1 MIGLPIT
8 YPTPKL
14 FEAIMKDPEVQPEIP
29 GIVERART
37 NHMVN
42 AVMREAILS
51 DAASALGKMHDAV
64 VEAAKPALIGRELI
78 WVMPTT
84 ESMVRFPKAK
94 LGKAKRTSELSETWI
109 YGEKYATTDI
119 KATIEIRSGA
129 EYSKKFFEDATWPVL
144 QRQTAEVGRAIADL
158 ETERILAL
166 YDSISAGDLAGD
178 GVYNGSGS
186 LDWAGVVGFWNHVKA
201 ENFNAKV
208 LAINPNQAADL
219 WQEDKFIHSFY
230 FGEQVDVARGVLGQS
245 YLGMKIVV
253 STKVTDG
260 TVYAID
266 TDVAAAMLLRRD
278 VLAEPFENP
287 RDDRYGVVASERIGL
302 GVLRSKGVARGT
314 GW

>member
-1 MIGLPIT
+1 MIDVPIE

-14 FEAIMKDPEVQPEIP
+14 FEAVKDDKEIKQDIP
-29 GIVERART
+29 GILERARS
-37 NHMVN
+37 NPMVN
-42 AVMREAILS
+42 AVLRQAILS
-51 DAASALGKMHDAV
+51 DASGALGKLHDSV

-94 LGKAKRTSELSETWI
+94 LGKAKKSSELAETWI
-109 YGEKYATTDI
+109 YGEKYSTTDV
-119 KATIEIRSGA
+119 KANIEIRAGA
-129 EYSKKFFEDATWPVL
+129 EYSKKFFEDATWPVME
-144 QRQTAEVGRAIADL
+144 RQAAEVGRSIAEL

-166 YDSISAGDLAGD
+166 YDSISAGDLAGG
-178 GVYNGSGS
+178 GVLNGSGT
-186 LDWAGVVGFWNHVKA
+186 LNWAGVVGFWNRLKS
-201 ENFNAKV
+201 ENFSAKV

-219 WQEDKFIHSFY
+219 WQEDEFIHSFY
-230 FGEQVDVARGVLGQS
+230 FGEQVDVARGILGQS
-245 YLGMKIVV
+245 YLGMKIAV

-266 TDVAAAMLLRRD
+266 TDVASVMLLRRD
-278 VLAEPFENP
+278 VITEPFENP

>member
-1 MIGLPIT
+1 MPIN

-14 FEAIMKDPEVQPEIP
+14 YEAIMKDPELKSTLPDIL
-29 GIVERART
+29 AKAKS
-37 NHMVN
+37 NLMVN

-51 DAASALGKMHDAV
+51 DAAGALGKMHDAV
-64 VEAAKPALIGRELI
+64 IEAAKPALIGREII

-94 LGKAKRTSELSETWI
+94 LGKAKRTAELSETWI
-109 YGEKYATTDI
+109 YGEKYATADVKTD
-119 KATIEIRSGA
+119 IEIRAGA

-144 QRQTAEVGRAIADL
+144 ERQTAEVGRAIAEL
-158 ETERILAL
+158 ETERVLAL
-166 YDSISAGDLAGD
+166 YDSISAGDLAG
-178 GVYNGSGS
+178 GGIYNGGGT
-186 LDWAGVVGFWNHVKA
+186 LNWAGVVGFWNRIKS
-201 ENFNAKV
+201 ENFSAKV
-208 LAINPNQAADL
+208 LAINPSQAADL

-230 FGEQVDVARGVLGQS
+230 FGEQVDVARGVLGES

-260 TVYAID
+260 TVYCID
-266 TDVAAAMLLRRD
+266 TDVATVMLLRRD
-278 VLAEPFENP
+278 ILTEPFENP
-287 RDDRYGVVASERIGL
+287 REDRYGVVASERIGL